1 LTGLAFVGCFV
12 LAVVL
17 YGGGAGSDPSEIV
30 EYYASAA
37 SRMRQIGGFA
47 SLLAGCV
54 FLVVYVGVLSRELVP
69 DEPLATIVRVSGG
82 GTAVLLAMGN
92 ALWSAS
98 AFTAEIESG
107 YRINPQSHLLIEDA
121 AFVIVVSA
129 MAIAIPFVAVSSVVA
144 SRTRRLPR
152 WFAYLGI
159 VAAVGLAGAYWYL
172 PLLGFLVWI
181 SCGSLLLA
189 TTSPPDAAQ

>member
-1 LTGLAFVGCFV
+1 L
-12 LAVVL
+12 LAV
-17 YGGGAGSDPSEIV
+17 
-30 EYYASAA
+30 
-37 SRMRQIGGFA
+37 
-47 SLLAGCV
+47 
-54 FLVVYVGVLSRELVP
+54 
-69 DEPLATIVRVSGG
+69 
-82 GTAVLLAMGN
+82 GN
-92 ALWSAS
+92 ALWAAS

-107 YRINPQSHLLIEDA
+107 YRVNPQSHLLIEDA

-189 TTSPPDAAQ
+189 TASPPNAQ